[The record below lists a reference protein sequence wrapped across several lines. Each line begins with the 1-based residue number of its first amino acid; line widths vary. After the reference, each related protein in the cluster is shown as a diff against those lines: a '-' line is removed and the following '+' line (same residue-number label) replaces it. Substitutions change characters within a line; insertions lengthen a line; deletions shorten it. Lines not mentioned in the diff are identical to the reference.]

1 MKNMITGTR
10 AVLVPGSFGAFGYEQ
25 AQAVWTPARAL
36 VKRTGADLIHNQTCV
51 SAQERRP

>member
-10 AVLVPGSFGAFGYEQ
+10 AVLVPGSFGAFAYEQ

-36 VKRTGADLIHNQTCV
+36 VKRTGADLTHNQRCV

>member
-1 MKNMITGTR
+1 MKNMITGAH
-10 AVLVPGSFGAFGYEQ
+10 AVLVPGSFGAYGYEQ

-36 VKRTGADLIHNQTCV
+36 VKRTGADITHNQTCV